1 MLFVCFLIDNPNK
14 ANIRREFLEI
24 HRSYLKSHKDI
35 IYFAGPLENEKQ
47 TENVGSLYV
56 VEQPTR
62 ATADAWLANEPFAK
76 NDLFITKHVFGWHHL
91 KGARKLYRRLYL
103 YFQLDGKQSHNKRSR
118 FREEHVDYLLA
129 HENHLF
135 AAGPLFNDS
144 DKINF
149 EDRIG
154 SLFVVDFSTRA
165 LADHWR
171 EQEPYTK
178 NNVYNQTWGYAFN
191 NLWLGAEKSVQRS
204 L

>member
-1 MLFVCFLIDNPNK
+1 
-14 ANIRREFLEI
+14 
-24 HRSYLKSHKDI
+24 LKSHKDI
-35 IYFAGPLENEKQ
+35 IYFAGPLENEEQ

-62 ATADAWLANEPFAK
+62 AAADAWLANEPFAK
-76 NDLFITKHVFGWHHL
+76 NDLFSTKHIFGWHHL
-91 KGARKLYRRLYL
+91 KGDRKLYRRLYL

-118 FREEHVDYLLA
+118 FRDEHVNYLLA

-154 SLFVVDFSTRA
+154 SLFVVDFSTRT

-171 EQEPYTK
+171 EREPYTK
-178 NNVYNQTWGYAFN
+178 NNVYNQTWGYAFK
-191 NLWLGAEKSVQRS
+191 NLWLGAEKSAQRPR
-204 L
+204 